1 MVFIVCCLVVP
12 PLVIPVNHV
21 VVGVEGMSAVLS
33 FIVNNSF
40 PLITDDNVR
49 WLLTRQGV
57 TTDITNNTM
66 VDNNTLTFQYNMTTQ
81 MYTLT
86 ISSIQEGYTSQFI
99 LTVSN
104 PAGVSTDFIDFIIEG
119 KWCSLYR
126 FLQLK

>member
-1 MVFIVCCLVVP
+1 M
-12 PLVIPVNHV
+12 IPVNSV

-40 PLITDDNVR
+40 PLVTNDNVR

-66 VDNNTLTFQYNMTTQ
+66 FDNNTLIFQYNMTAQ

-86 ISSIQEGYTSQFI
+86 ISNIQPNYTSQFN

-104 PAGVSTDFIDFIIEG
+104 PAGVSTNFIKFIVEG
-119 KWCSLYR
+119 
-126 FLQLK
+126 

>member
-1 MVFIVCCLVVP
+1 
-12 PLVIPVNHV
+12 
-21 VVGVEGMSAVLS
+21 MSAVLS

-40 PLITDDNVR
+40 PLVTDDNVR

-66 VDNNTLTFQYNMTTQ
+66 VDNNTLTFHYNMTTQ

-86 ISSIQEGYTSQFI
+86 ISNIQEGYTSQFN

-119 KWCSLYR
+119 EWCSLYR
-126 FLQLK
+126 FLKWLFWCLDESIPLVN